1 MNNISI
7 SFGKKIPKMQFQIQ
21 KKDTKEYVPAIF
33 SEIDCTDDTDYT
45 EVKNLDRHWAFK
57 NNIAERIEQKNSIQ
71 RYFKQKTNI
80 SIYEMHDNIGQL
92 IGIAQTQTQN
102 GVCNI
107 DYIVTKPNNEYK
119 YVGQAMITAI
129 GKETLS
135 NNGRVLTIMTPVDDA
150 IPFYTNA
157 CGFKIFGELFLKMTS
172 NQILELIKRTEQK
185 TKAPIINIEV

>member
-45 EVKNLDRHWAFK
+45 EVKNLDRHWTFK

-129 GKETLS
+129 GKETIS

>member
-33 SEIDCTDDTDYT
+33 SEVDCTDDTDYT

-135 NNGRVLTIMTPVDDA
+135 NNGRVITIMTPVDDA

>member
-80 SIYEMHDNIGQL
+80 SIYEIHDNIGQL

-135 NNGRVLTIMTPVDDA
+135 NNGHVLTIITPVEDA
-150 IPFYTNA
+150 IPFYTSA
-157 CGFKIFGELFLKMTS
+157 CGFETFKELFLRMNS

>member
-33 SEIDCTDDTDYT
+33 SEVDCTDDTDYT